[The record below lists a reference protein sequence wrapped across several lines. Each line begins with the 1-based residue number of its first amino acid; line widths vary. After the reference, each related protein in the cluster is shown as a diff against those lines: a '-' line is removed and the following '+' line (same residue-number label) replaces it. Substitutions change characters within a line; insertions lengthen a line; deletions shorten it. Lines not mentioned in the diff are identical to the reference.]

1 MLNISRVANFQGKER
16 SLFFN
21 LFGSFSLLLI
31 FFASALAQSDSDLAA
46 TYKWLNSKAQDPG
59 AKAALRSISSASCGP
74 QKGAGAYDPLPCI
87 DKQKKEWAAMLEIA
101 RGDAATSA
109 TVINTIQK
117 IVTELSARADRWN
130 ALSPAEKNRQIAI
143 QTEIMQWVQKSGNN
157 MQRGLQTIINDPS
170 RSQATRDAA
179 RTMLLVP
186 KGGGPRKC
194 NPNCACVY
202 FPSCTCCTGFPWP
215 STIITAW

>member
-1 MLNISRVANFQGKER
+1 MVEYQGTGSRRQ
-16 SLFFN
+16 S
-21 LFGSFSLLLI
+21 GSEEQFKR
-31 FFASALAQSDSDLAA
+31 F
-46 TYKWLNSKAQDPG
+46 
-59 AKAALRSISSASCGP
+59 LRTR
-74 QKGAGAYDPLPCI
+74 KGSGSYDPLPCI

-143 QTEIMQWVQKSGNN
+143 QTEIMQRVQKSGNN

-186 KGGGPRKC
+186 KGGGSTEMQSQL
-194 NPNCACVY
+194 CVCLFSFLHLLY
-202 FPSCTCCTGFPWP
+202 RFSLAIHDNNRVVTPEREPLVW
-215 STIITAW
+215 